1 MRNIKSLFL
10 HKFYCAPSSDIDILI
25 IDESGSEIIS
35 HCIPNYY
42 KVGIL
47 KTRGVIPYVKKISF
61 VWGVVAAM
69 ARYGLS
75 FQALIIPVVESIS
88 PKLIITFTDNTPLM
102 GMLNDTFP
110 DIVVISVQNGMRYK
124 KDWKFSYPIL
134 FVLGEQDKNYIN
146 QLDLQVSECYPI
158 GSLRAGIF
166 LDSAYMPI
174 SRSNQSI
181 CFVSQYRE
189 HMEFSKNV
197 EYSRFFQTG
206 RVVYAMLVDYCKF
219 NRYALKVP
227 MVCEHESCDK
237 EMQYFNYPHSSDAIE
252 LIFNDAKKLSSY
264 EAAFSSS
271 IIVGMD
277 STLLFEM
284 LGLGKKVL
292 FCVQSD
298 TLLKDMRTDNFYEK
312 MPSELLLEEM
322 DIQALEKKMDA
333 LKNMS
338 DKKYALLIK
347 DAQLHYMNF
356 QSSRPHKVIAEYIDN
371 ALQGKE

>member
-1 MRNIKSLFL
+1 
-10 HKFYCAPSSDIDILI
+10 
-25 IDESGSEIIS
+25 
-35 HCIPNYY
+35 
-42 KVGIL
+42 
-47 KTRGVIPYVKKISF
+47 
-61 VWGVVAAM
+61 
-69 ARYGLS
+69 
-75 FQALIIPVVESIS
+75 
-88 PKLIITFTDNTPLM
+88 
-102 GMLNDTFP
+102 
-110 DIVVISVQNGMRYK
+110 
-124 KDWKFSYPIL
+124 
-134 FVLGEQDKNYIN
+134 
-146 QLDLQVSECYPI
+146 
-158 GSLRAGIF
+158 
-166 LDSAYMPI
+166 
-174 SRSNQSI
+174 
-181 CFVSQYRE
+181 
-189 HMEFSKNV
+189 
-197 EYSRFFQTG
+197 
-206 RVVYAMLVDYCKF
+206 
-219 NRYALKVP
+219 
-227 MVCEHESCDK
+227 
-237 EMQYFNYPHSSDAIE
+237 MQYFNYPHSSDAIE